1 MPSNNQTKSN
11 LTKSTSKP
19 QLPTKA
25 RSGPIGQGG
34 PRVGAGRKVGSLSK
48 RTRNIAE
55 QAASKGV
62 TPLEVMLK
70 TMHDLLEESNKCL
83 SRDHDGTDPGNTH
96 HDAELLESRVKLL
109 NMAAT
114 IAKHAAPYIHPRL
127 SAIEHTGKDGAPL
140 QSGVL
145 VVPSTM
151 SMDEWEQ
158 AANTKT

>member
-11 LTKSTSKP
+11 LTKSTLKP
-19 QLPTKA
+19 QLPAKA
-25 RSGPIGQGG
+25 KIGSISQGG
-34 PRVGAGRKVGSLSK
+34 PRAGAGRKVGSLSK
-48 RTRNIAE
+48 RTREIAV
-55 QAASKGV
+55 QAASKGI

-70 TMHDLLEESNKCL
+70 TMHDLIEESNKCL
-83 SRDHDGTDPGNTH
+83 SHDHDGTDPSNAH

-151 SMDEWEQ
+151 SMDEWER
-158 AANTKT
+158 AANAKA

>member
-19 QLPTKA
+19 QLPAKA
-25 RSGPIGQGG
+25 KIGSTSQGG

-48 RTRNIAE
+48 RTRDIAE
-55 QAASKGV
+55 QAASKGI

-70 TMHDLLEESNKCL
+70 AMHDLLEESNKCL
-83 SRDHDGTDPGNTH
+83 GHDHDGTDPSNAH
-96 HDAELLESRVKLL
+96 HDTELLESRVKLL
-109 NMAAT
+109 NIAAT

-151 SMDEWEQ
+151 SMDEWER
-158 AANTKT
+158 AANAKA

>member
-1 MPSNNQTKSN
+1 MPPNNQTKSS

-48 RTRNIAE
+48 RTRDIAE
-55 QAASKGV
+55 QAASKGI

-70 TMHDLLEESNKCL
+70 TMHNLLEESNKCL
-83 SRDHDGTDPGNTH
+83 GHDHDGIDPSNAH

-151 SMDEWEQ
+151 SMDEWER
-158 AANTKT
+158 AANTKA

>member
-1 MPSNNQTKSN
+1 
-11 LTKSTSKP
+11 
-19 QLPTKA
+19 
-25 RSGPIGQGG
+25 
-34 PRVGAGRKVGSLSK
+34 
-48 RTRNIAE
+48 
-55 QAASKGV
+55 
-62 TPLEVMLK
+62 MLK

-83 SRDHDGTDPGNTH
+83 GHDHDHDGTDPSNAH

-151 SMDEWEQ
+151 SMDEWER
-158 AANTKT
+158 AANAKA